1 MPKTFLPPAFPI
13 TNPECI
19 PFGMNAQDSNG
30 MSLRDYFAAAAL
42 QAIIMGELGKG
53 NGYGKT
59 DAIDAYK
66 MADCMLAV
74 RAS

>member
-1 MPKTFLPPAFPI
+1 MSKTILPPAFPI

-19 PFGMNAQDSNG
+19 PFGMNVQDSNG

-42 QAIIMGELGKG
+42 QAIITGELAKG
-53 NGYGKT
+53 NGYGKA